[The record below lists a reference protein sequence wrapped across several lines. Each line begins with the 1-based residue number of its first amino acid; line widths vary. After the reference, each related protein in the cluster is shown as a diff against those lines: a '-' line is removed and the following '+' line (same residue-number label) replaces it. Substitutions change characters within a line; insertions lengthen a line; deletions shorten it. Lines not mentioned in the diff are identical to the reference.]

1 VTRMFRLLLILVFL
15 GSAAY
20 AMRNLFVA
28 GETRSFH
35 AHNSSPLLAAS
46 NIPPLLD
53 YIPNYYQHVKPI
65 LEANC
70 VTCHLENGIAPF
82 KLTDAAS
89 AVEFSRSLYI
99 ATRDKRMPPWMPGG
113 ESPAFHN
120 TRGLLSEEIA
130 ILANWSWSG
139 APLGKLENAKSA
151 PSKDVPV
158 SIRTDL
164 KLEPG
169 YDFAPNAQLSDEYRC
184 FTLDPKFDGDRFVTG
199 YDILPGNRKLV
210 HHVLVYELPASMV
223 AQVTQREREEN
234 DARGGYTCFG
244 GPRLSSSLPLLGA
257 WVPGSSAT
265 KFPTGTAAK
274 VRGGSRLLMQVHYN
288 LFNGTGTDQTTL
300 KLELG
305 SAGTAFKTLQNFG
318 PTAPVEIPCPS
329 DYPDNLNDPCNRSAA
344 YARVLALNNSGGN
357 QRRRDGRILE
367 QCRKNLQDYLTP
379 RDRSDIKTSCD
390 YPVPPVQLEIRGI
403 AGHMHYLGKNI
414 KVEINPDNPK
424 KRKVLLEIPRWDFH
438 WQGFYW
444 LKTPVIVNPGDTV
457 RISCTFDNS
466 QKNQPYLNGEQQK
479 PRYIVWGESTGEEM
493 CLSFIQATIK

>member
-1 VTRMFRLLLILVFL
+1 VTRVFRLILILVFL

-20 AMRNLFVA
+20 AMRTLFVG
-28 GETRSFH
+28 GETRTLH
-35 AHNSSPLLAAS
+35 AHTSSSLLAAS

-65 LEANC
+65 LEDNC

-89 AVEFSRSLYI
+89 AVEFSRSVYI

-120 TRGLLSEEIA
+120 TRGLSSQEIA

-139 APLGKLENAKSA
+139 APLGNPENAKSA
-151 PSKDVPV
+151 QSKDVPV
-158 SIRTDL
+158 NIRNDL
-164 KLEPG
+164 QLEPG
-169 YDFAPNAQLSDEYRC
+169 FDFAPNAQLSDEYRC
-184 FTLDPKFDGDRFVTG
+184 FTLDPKFDTDRFVTG

-223 AQVTQREREEN
+223 TQTQQREREEN

-265 KFPTGTAAK
+265 KFPVGTAAK

-379 RDRSDIKTSCD
+379 RDRSEIKTSCD

-414 KVEINPDNPK
+414 KVEINPDNPE